1 MESRTARSGHA
12 PAALIFVPTIAILQ
26 RVTGR
31 ARALAR
37 TDAFDRVI
45 EVGLTLASANRRLT
59 PQFTSVE
66 HPSAQTPRHLRHKP
80 ADPRADRCSTE
91 VICGVKYDG
100 SPVLKV
106 RGIFVAGLAT
116 HPSAEPETLVVR
128 ADMEDREWLIA
139 DAPDTYYLT
148 DYYRKYPLILVRLQR
163 IDRSALRD
171 LLSVSRGLALAKAR
185 GPTPGARRRGAPT
198 RA

>member
-1 MESRTARSGHA
+1 
-12 PAALIFVPTIAILQ
+12 
-26 RVTGR
+26 
-31 ARALAR
+31 LAR
-37 TDAFDRVI
+37 TDDFDRVI

-66 HPSAQTPRHLRHKP
+66 HPSAQTPRHLRHRP
-80 ADPRADRCSTE
+80 ADPRADRYSTE

-106 RGIFVAGLAT
+106 RGIFVAGLAM

-139 DAPDTYYLT
+139 DAPDAYYLT

-171 LLSVSRGLALAKAR
+171 LLSVSRSLALAKAR
-185 GPTPGARRRGAPT
+185 GPTPARRQ
-198 RA
+198 RATPPGSPS